1 MCSAVDNYSGRLA
14 EGPSE
19 RDGQR
24 DKLIIIIFSML
35 VVITIIIMA
44 INITVTTVTA
54 TEKSWRALPALDQS
68 DSANCS
74 TAWVYVQGCTMEME
88 RWLSNL
94 KILVKCNSFEHIL
107 ICQFYLAK
115 SLHVYLLLSLTF
127 TKTLKKSEF
136 VFLMVY
142 HYKTWE
148 YY

>member
-1 MCSAVDNYSGRLA
+1 MCSAVDNYSRRLA

-74 TAWVYVQGCTMEME
+74 TVCTRVCMTVSVCVCVCTRVHDGDGEMVVKVKNPGAVQ
-88 RWLSNL
+88 
-94 KILVKCNSFEHIL
+94 HIDL
-107 ICQFYLAK
+107 QFG
-115 SLHVYLLLSLTF
+115 
-127 TKTLKKSEF
+127 
-136 VFLMVY
+136 
-142 HYKTWE
+142 
-148 YY
+148 

>member
-1 MCSAVDNYSGRLA
+1 MQKDEKRERERETMCSAVDNYSRRLA

-74 TAWVYVQGCTMEME
+74 TVCTRVCMTVSVRVRVLCVCVCARGCMMEME
-88 RWLSNL
+88 RWL
-94 KILVKCNSFEHIL
+94 
-107 ICQFYLAK
+107 
-115 SLHVYLLLSLTF
+115 
-127 TKTLKKSEF
+127 
-136 VFLMVY
+136 
-142 HYKTWE
+142 
-148 YY
+148 

>member
-1 MCSAVDNYSGRLA
+1 MCSAVDNYSRRLA

-74 TAWVYVQGCTMEME
+74 TVCTRVCMTVSVCVCVHEGARWRWRDGCE
-88 RWLSNL
+88 S
-94 KILVKCNSFEHIL
+94 
-107 ICQFYLAK
+107 
-115 SLHVYLLLSLTF
+115 
-127 TKTLKKSEF
+127 
-136 VFLMVY
+136 
-142 HYKTWE
+142 
-148 YY
+148 